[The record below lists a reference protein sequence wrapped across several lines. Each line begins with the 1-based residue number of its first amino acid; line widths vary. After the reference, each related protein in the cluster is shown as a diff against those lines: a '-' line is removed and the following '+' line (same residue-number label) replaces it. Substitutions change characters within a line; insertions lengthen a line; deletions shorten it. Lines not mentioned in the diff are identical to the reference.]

1 MSLMLNKSISGVI
14 LIVFIYLLAIFL
26 KQPLEYV
33 FNLKLLPLSL
43 LSLILGIFFFNIF
56 TFTSNIVEG
65 REFIKKNILQL
76 AIVLLG
82 IKISLTDLWRVS
94 IESIFVIIIT
104 ILSIF
109 LTYYLIKKIWPT
121 QKDLSKL
128 LAIGTSICG
137 VTAIMTSSTIL
148 KSKDQDV
155 AVAVLI
161 VVLWG
166 SIAVLTYPFF
176 VELFF
181 LTDLAKGIF
190 LGVSIHDTSQVLA
203 AAMVHN
209 DLYPNQKTLEIATIT
224 KIIRNLFLL
233 ALIPILII
241 FNTISKKNKNKT
253 QSVLIKIINSIPLF
267 IIGFI
272 LFVIFRSIMDLY
284 FFDNEKWIQLLAVI
298 EKLISILFGL
308 ALTALGASINLRKI
322 FNQGYVA
329 ILIGMTFSF
338 VSLVSVTFLIFI
350 LGLNV
355 L

>member
-1 MSLMLNKSISGVI
+1 MLNKSLIGVFFI
-14 LIVFIYLLAIFL
+14 TLIYLIAVFL

-33 FNLKLLPLSL
+33 FNLPLLPLSL

-56 TFTSNIVEG
+56 SISSNIVEG

-82 IKISLTDLWRVS
+82 IKISLAQLWRVS
-94 IESIFVIIIT
+94 LESIFVIIIT

-109 LTYYLIKKIWPT
+109 LTYFFIKKFLPT
-121 QKDLSKL
+121 QKGVSKL

-137 VTAIMTSSTIL
+137 VTAIMASSTIL

-209 DLYPNQKTLEIATIT
+209 DLHPNQKTLEIATIT

-241 FNTISKKNKNKT
+241 FNKTSKNNKNKS
-253 QSVLIKIINSIPLF
+253 QSVVVKIFNSIPLF
-267 IIGFI
+267 VVGFI
-272 LFVIFRSIMDLY
+272 LFVTFRSIMDLY
-284 FFDNEKWIQLLAVI
+284 FFDNEKWIQFLVI
-298 EKLISILFGL
+298 LEKLISILFGL
-308 ALTALGASINLRKI
+308 ALTALGASIDLRKI

-329 ILIGMTFSF
+329 ILIGMTFSI

>member
-1 MSLMLNKSISGVI
+1 MLNKSLIGVFF
-14 LIVFIYLLAIFL
+14 VTFIYLLAIFL

-33 FNLKLLPLSL
+33 FNLQFLPLSL
-43 LSLILGIFFFNIF
+43 LSLILGMFFFNIF
-56 TFTSNIVEG
+56 SLSSNIVEG

-82 IKISLTDLWRVS
+82 IKISLTQLWRVS

-109 LTYYLIKKIWPT
+109 LTYFFIKKFWPT
-121 QKDLSKL
+121 QKEISKL

-137 VTAIMTSSTIL
+137 VTAIMASSTIL
-148 KSKDQDV
+148 KSKDQEV
-155 AVAVLI
+155 AVAILI

-203 AAMVHN
+203 AAMVHS
-209 DLYPNQKTLEIATIT
+209 DLHPNQKTLEIATIT

-241 FNTISKKNKNKT
+241 FNKSSKNNKNKK
-253 QSVLIKIINSIPLF
+253 QSIFVKIFNSIPLF
-267 IIGFI
+267 VVGFI
-272 LFVIFRSIMDLY
+272 LFATFRSFMDLY
-284 FFDNEKWIQLLAVI
+284 FFDNEKWIEFLVI
-298 EKLISILFGL
+298 LEKLISILFGL
-308 ALTALGASINLRKI
+308 ALTALGASIDLRKI
-322 FNQGYVA
+322 FNQGYTA

-338 VSLVSVTFLIFI
+338 VSFVSVTFLIFI

>member
-1 MSLMLNKSISGVI
+1 MLNKSLIGVFFI
-14 LIVFIYLLAIFL
+14 TFIYLLAIFL

-33 FNLKLLPLSL
+33 FNLPLLPLSL

-56 TFTSNIVEG
+56 SISSNIVEG

-82 IKISLTDLWRVS
+82 IKISLTQLWRVS
-94 IESIFVIIIT
+94 IESIFVTIIT
-104 ILSIF
+104 IISIF
-109 LTYYLIKKIWPT
+109 LTYFFIKKIWPT
-121 QKDLSKL
+121 QKGVSKL

-137 VTAIMTSSTIL
+137 VTAIMASSTIL

-203 AAMVHN
+203 AAMVHS
-209 DLYPNQKTLEIATIT
+209 DLHPNQKTLEIATIT

-241 FNTISKKNKNKT
+241 FNKSSKNNKNKS
-253 QSVLIKIINSIPLF
+253 QSIFVRIFNSIPLF
-267 IIGFI
+267 VVGFI
-272 LFVIFRSIMDLY
+272 LFATFRSFMDLY
-284 FFDNEKWIQLLAVI
+284 FFDNEKWIEFLIIL

-308 ALTALGASINLRKI
+308 ALTALGASIDLRKI

-329 ILIGMTFSF
+329 IFIGMTFSF

>member
-1 MSLMLNKSISGVI
+1 MLNKSLTGVFFI
-14 LIVFIYLLAIFL
+14 TFIYLLAIFL

-43 LSLILGIFFFNIF
+43 LSLILGIFFFNVF
-56 TFTSNIVEG
+56 SLSSHVVEG
-65 REFIKKNILQL
+65 RDFIKKNILQL

-82 IKISLTDLWRVS
+82 IKISLSQLWRVGL
-94 IESIFVIIIT
+94 ESIFVIIIT

-109 LTYYLIKKIWPT
+109 LTYFLIKRILPT
-121 QKDLSKL
+121 QKGLSKL

-137 VTAIMTSSTIL
+137 VSAIMVSSSIL

-155 AVAVLI
+155 AVAVII

-209 DLYPNQKTLEIATIT
+209 DLHPNQNTLEIATIT
-224 KIIRNLFLL
+224 KIIRNLFLVI
-233 ALIPILII
+233 LIPILIF
-241 FNTISKKNKNKT
+241 FNNRMINDKNKNE
-253 QSVLIKIINSIPLF
+253 SVFVNIFKSIPLF
-267 IIGFI
+267 VLGFI
-272 LFVIFRSIMDLY
+272 LLVFFRSIMDLY
-284 FFDNEKWIQLLAVI
+284 FFDNEKWIHFLVI
-298 EKLISILFGL
+298 LEKIVSILFGL
-308 ALTALGASINLRKI
+308 ALTALGASIDLKRV
-322 FNQGYVA
+322 FNQGYTAV
-329 ILIGMTFSF
+329 LIGMTFSF
-338 VSLVSVTFLIFI
+338 VALISVCLLIFI